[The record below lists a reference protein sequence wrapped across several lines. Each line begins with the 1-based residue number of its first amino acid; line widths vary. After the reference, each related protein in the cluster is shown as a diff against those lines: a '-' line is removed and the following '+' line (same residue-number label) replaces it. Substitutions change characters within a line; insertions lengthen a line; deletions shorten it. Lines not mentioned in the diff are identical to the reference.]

1 MNKVT
6 VSDIN
11 FRGRRVLLRV
21 DFNVPLDERRQIR
34 ADHRIQTA
42 LPTIRKIL
50 GDGGMVIACSHLG
63 RPKGQHVPDL
73 SLKPV
78 AERLSELLHQPV
90 TFAEDCIGPEAANLV
105 GRMKP
110 GDCLLLENLRF
121 HKGETENDP
130 EFARKL
136 ASLGDIYVND
146 AFGTAHRAHASTV
159 GVTQYFDQAVAGFLM
174 EKELK
179 YLSQVMGKPA
189 RPFAAIL
196 GGAKISGKI
205 GVVTLLMDQVDT
217 LVIGGGMVFTFARAM
232 GYSIGDSLVEED
244 RVEMAGEI
252 LEKAKH
258 SKVNLVFP
266 TDIVVAKEITNEAKA
281 EVVAFDC
288 IPEGTK
294 GLDIGPDS
302 IKHFGEALAGSKT
315 VVWNGPMGVCELPQ
329 FATGTIEV
337 ARLLGRLTKTGATT
351 VVGGGDSAAAVD
363 RAGLHDVMT
372 HVSTGG
378 GATLQ
383 FLEGK
388 TLPGVAALTDRVSV
402 GTV

>member
-11 FRGRRVLLRV
+11 FRGRKVLLRV

-42 LPTIRKIL
+42 LPTIRKII

-63 RPKGQHVPDL
+63 RPNGQHVPGL

-78 AERLSELLHQPV
+78 AERLSELLKQPV

-105 GRMKP
+105 GRMKE

-121 HKGETENDP
+121 HPGETENDP

-179 YLSQVMGKPA
+179 YLTQVMGKPT

-217 LVIGGGMVFTFARAM
+217 LIIGGGMVFTFAKAM
-232 GYSIGDSLVEED
+232 GYPIGDSLVEED
-244 RVEMAGEI
+244 RVELAREI
-252 LEKAKH
+252 LAKAKD

-266 TDIVVAKEITNEAKA
+266 SDIVVAKEITEEAKA
-281 EVVAFDC
+281 EVVPFDS
-288 IPEGTK
+288 IPDGTK

-302 IKHFGEALAGSKT
+302 IKHMGEALAGSKT
-315 VVWNGPMGVCELPQ
+315 VVWNGPMGVCEIPQ
-329 FATGTIEV
+329 FAKGTIEV
-337 ARLLGRLTKTGATT
+337 ARLMGQLTTEGAIT

-363 RAGLHDVMT
+363 RAGMHDVMT

-378 GATLQ
+378 GATLK